1 MQTLR
6 KGGEEMRLKDAGEIY
21 GLVTLVIVL
30 IGGLIV
36 AFLENRVEGGLAPS
50 PLPLHRTYGSVYGAT
65 LRHGFK

>member
-36 AFLENRVEGGLAPS
+36 AFLERCEQPPAMGGLKF
-50 PLPLHRTYGSVYGAT
+50 L
-65 LRHGFK
+65 